1 MASDYSRYQQ
11 GIIKRYYEHRGTIVV
26 QRLGELVTEIVLAE
40 TEAQKKKLWV
50 RARQTLLR
58 LDSSNQYFHAILEN
72 RDAEEL
78 ARCVTALTGGAEASA
93 IKGSASTAGAPS
105 AVTADGP
112 AADGAGDGHEPQK
125 QAGEEITDAQ
135 LKAALRAYKK
145 RLKLMRLN
153 DESRIG
159 GSKLT
164 SGRHSEIDAIIP
176 PSQFPRAVWDKL
188 AKQGKLKYTGQ
199 GFYQL
204 V

>member
-26 QRLGELVTEIVLAE
+26 QRLGELVTDITLAE

-50 RARQTLLR
+50 RVRQTLLR

-93 IKGSASTAGAPS
+93 VKGSASPAGAAS
-105 AVTADGP
+105 AVAEDGP
-112 AADGAGDGHEPQK
+112 AADGASNEHE
-125 QAGEEITDAQ
+125 QAGEEITEAQ

-176 PSQFPRAVWDKL
+176 PSQFPRVVWDEL